1 MISHEA
7 KLYEITVI
15 KKDMG
20 GQHVSSDSGYKSE
33 NRELDLPFSGVST
46 CFNKLHIKN
55 AINGD
60 DLFRVDKSNRTHV
73 HKYIEDRSI
82 TITVAFFS
90 KILKRNFIN
99 NLTIFISIYINNSIL
114 HFLTLSFYSTALKKR
129 EHTQLLKAKKEIIKT
144 QEGFQMLTQ
153 ARP

>member
-46 CFNKLHIKN
+46 CLNKLHIKN

-90 KILKRNFIN
+90 KI
-99 NLTIFISIYINNSIL
+99 
-114 HFLTLSFYSTALKKR
+114 
-129 EHTQLLKAKKEIIKT
+129 
-144 QEGFQMLTQ
+144 
-153 ARP
+153 